1 MITAIAFASSVF
13 NKEHYQAKT
22 TLFFFRLDTNLC
34 FITLKAILISVSG
47 RDRYC
52 TDLRRTSVATIS

>member
-1 MITAIAFASSVF
+1 LFVYYNSEIAKRYHAKSIAFASSVF

-34 FITLKAILISVSG
+34 FITL
-47 RDRYC
+47 
-52 TDLRRTSVATIS
+52 